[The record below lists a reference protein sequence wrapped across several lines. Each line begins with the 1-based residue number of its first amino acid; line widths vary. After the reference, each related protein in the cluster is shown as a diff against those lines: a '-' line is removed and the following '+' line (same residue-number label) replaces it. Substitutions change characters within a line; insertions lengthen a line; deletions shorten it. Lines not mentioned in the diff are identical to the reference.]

1 MFQPTQPATFKDDG
15 MDEFRVDTPAEVLR
29 LLKQLIESATP
40 VHLSSPDGSH
50 YTTTVWTVDAL
61 QRRISFSADEGG
73 MNQLETLVESG
84 EATVVAYLD
93 SVKLQFDATGLVIV
107 HGAKSCA
114 LQADMPAEVFR
125 FQRRGAFRVR
135 TLPRT
140 SPTVHFRH
148 PAIPDMPLALRVLD
162 VSTGGCA
169 LFLPNDVPPLSPGVR
184 IQRVKVE
191 LDPNTR
197 FEATL
202 VLCHVT
208 SLNPQSNGVRLGCEL
223 QQLDGDAQR
232 TLQRYIDHTQKRRR
246 LLSLD

>member
-1 MFQPTQPATFKDDG
+1 MFRSTQPAPHDG
-15 MDEFRVDTPAEVLR
+15 MDEFRVDAPVDVLR
-29 LLKQLIESATP
+29 LLKSLVDASTP

-50 YTTTVWTVDAL
+50 YTTTLWTIDAL
-61 QRRISFSADEGG
+61 QRRVSFSADAHAS
-73 MNQLETLVESG
+73 QLEALIESG
-84 EATVVAYLD
+84 EATAVAYLD
-93 SVKLQFDATGLVIV
+93 SVKLQFDVGGLVLV

-114 LQADMPAEVFR
+114 LQGELPLEVFR
-125 FQRRGAFRVR
+125 FQRRNSFRVR

-140 SPTVHFRH
+140 APTIHFRH
-148 PAIPDMPLALRVLD
+148 PSIPDMALALRVLD

-169 LFLPNDVPPLSPGVR
+169 LFLPDDVPPLQPGVR
-184 IQRVKVE
+184 LQRVKVE

-197 FEATL
+197 FDATL

-223 QQLDGDAQR
+223 QDLDGDAQR
-232 TLQRYIDHTQKRRR
+232 TLQRYIDQTQKRRR